1 MKEDNT
7 PTVTARR
14 RIPSAK
20 QRLRLENAKRLK
32 ALNQH
37 SKTVRQKK
45 KEAKNKAAAKD
56 PEGHISIS
64 HLPKIRK
71 NNLSEPPTATSKFKK
86 RQVHKTWL
94 PTHLW
99 HTKRA
104 HMSKPSEPL
113 WRMAIPISPTEKSY
127 RPSHRASG
135 GRGCIAWDTSY
146 MSTIG
151 CQGVEASLEG
161 MLKAVGFHGEGW
173 SGAKYQR
180 WKKGTRFAEGWIFER
195 DNKKEAVTPVAVI
208 WCPHQ
213 STIENNIEAPTAG
226 DGPGQDKEAA
236 SADNLSKTI
245 PQKQIRP
252 PNFHLIVRVHPSA
265 FHQIWLLVLKTAKIQ
280 RPQVMVEDLRFDIGS
295 IEITG
300 PGSTEALLGVLKPV
314 DSDDS
319 SESIPGN
326 IWRSLAGLTNPASLP
341 SNCLLAFDICDP
353 RLNHPPKQV
362 EIPKDT
368 ESINALT
375 EIMVSWP
382 PDNNV
387 TPGGIFSHKVRY
399 VASKSLPSQ
408 KTINRRKALTPPG
421 RPSTAKATDPRIPVL
436 LLASRPPTGSTAAQ
450 GTWIVLLPWK
460 CVDAV
465 WRSLLYYPLSS
476 GGTPRFGGLDQKRQ
490 ICFEHGEAFFPIDA
504 AATEAGQAWEQTES
518 AKRFDDWTRR
528 PTSRRVVWE
537 TIELGN
543 GRKGEHGRG
552 WTCDWTY
559 LLTGKSSEPTGAVDN
574 EQDQEME
581 PTKSAGKRI
590 DKGEPKT
597 QRQRKLAKARREE
610 QSSVV
615 ATTASVDSGQPVAE
629 GALPEISGPSESAAA
644 PELVAQSSE
653 GSVNVVSSFV
663 HLPPTIAIP
672 LLKNVQKASL
682 PDLPSLVTIR
692 ITLLTRGTPLPCARI
707 YRLPSPTTPAGEKL
721 CKAWLALDPTTFLPK
736 QADSRKTKANARMKK
751 DKVNHRGDPKRHSVH
766 PFESLDHVIYT
777 PPDAPPEYFKTPE
790 HLKQVQAQAAALAAA
805 QKRRTSSPT
814 PEDRAALLQAL
825 MAPIQDADGNPHP
838 ACPDVEDL
846 IGFVTTGAYNLA
858 EGKGTAI
865 GSVWLQ
871 KVVEGLRLESGIP
884 RRGGND
890 KQNQKQMERQRKLC
904 IVRNAGE
911 SVGRLGVWEVCV

>member
-1 MKEDNT
+1 
-7 PTVTARR
+7 
-14 RIPSAK
+14 
-20 QRLRLENAKRLK
+20 
-32 ALNQH
+32 
-37 SKTVRQKK
+37 
-45 KEAKNKAAAKD
+45 
-56 PEGHISIS
+56 
-64 HLPKIRK
+64 
-71 NNLSEPPTATSKFKK
+71 
-86 RQVHKTWL
+86 
-94 PTHLW
+94 
-99 HTKRA
+99 
-104 HMSKPSEPL
+104 
-113 WRMAIPISPTEKSY
+113 
-127 RPSHRASG
+127 
-135 GRGCIAWDTSY
+135 

-161 MLKAVGFHGEGW
+161 MLKAIGFHGEGW
-173 SGAKYQR
+173 SGTKYQR

-195 DNKKEAVTPVAVI
+195 DNKKEAITPVAVI

-213 STIENNIEAPTAG
+213 SAMENNVEAPAAG

-236 SADNLSKTI
+236 PSDNSPKTI
-245 PQKQIRP
+245 RQKQIKP
-252 PNFHLIVRVHPSA
+252 PNFRLIIRVHPSA
-265 FHQIWLLVLKTAKIQ
+265 FHQFWLLLLKIAKIQ
-280 RPQVMVEDLRFDIGS
+280 RPQVMVEDLRFNIGS

-319 SESIPGN
+319 SESIHGN

-341 SNCLLAFDICDP
+341 SNCLLAFDIYDP

-362 EIPKDT
+362 EIPEET

-375 EIMVSWP
+375 ELMVSWP

-387 TPGGIFSHKVRY
+387 TPGGIFSHKARY
-399 VASKSLPSQ
+399 IASKSLPSQ
-408 KTINRRKALTPPG
+408 KAINRRKALTPPG
-421 RPSTAKATDPRIPVL
+421 RPPNAKTTDPRIPVL
-436 LLASRPPTGSTAAQ
+436 LLASRTPPGSTAAQ
-450 GTWIVLLPWK
+450 GTWTVLLPWK

-504 AATEAGQAWEQTES
+504 AATDAGQAWERTES

-528 PTSRRVVWE
+528 PASRRVAWE

-543 GRKGEHGRG
+543 GRRGEHGRG

-559 LLTGKSSEPTGAVDN
+559 LLTGKSSEPTGTVAN
-574 EQDQEME
+574 EHDQEIE
-581 PTKSAGKRI
+581 HTKSAGKRA

-597 QRQRKLAKARREE
+597 QRQRKLAKARQEE
-610 QSSVV
+610 QSSVGV
-615 ATTASVDSGQPVAE
+615 TKASPDSGQPVAE
-629 GALPEISGPSESAAA
+629 GTLTELSGPSESAAA
-644 PELVAQSSE
+644 PELVTPTSE
-653 GSVNVVSSFV
+653 GSGNINSSFV
-663 HLPPTIAIP
+663 QLPPTIAIL
-672 LLKNVQKASL
+672 LLKNAQKASQ

-721 CKAWLALDPTTFLPK
+721 SKAWLALDPTTSPPK
-736 QADSRKTKANARMKK
+736 QADTQKAKANARMKK
-751 DKVNHRGDPKRHSVH
+751 DKVNHRGDPKRHKVH
-766 PFESLDHVIYT
+766 PFESLDHFVYA

-790 HLKQVQAQAAALAAA
+790 HLKQVEAQAAALAEA
-805 QKRRTSSPT
+805 QKRRTGSPT
-814 PEDRAALLQAL
+814 PEDRAALLQVL
-825 MAPIQDADGNPHP
+825 MAPIKDADGNPHP

-858 EGKGTAI
+858 EGRGTAI

-871 KVVEGLRLESGIP
+871 KVVEGSRLESSIP
-884 RRGGND
+884 RGGGHD
-890 KQNQKQMERQRKLC
+890 EPNQKQMERKRKLC

-911 SVGRLGVWEVCV
+911 SVGRLGVWEVCM